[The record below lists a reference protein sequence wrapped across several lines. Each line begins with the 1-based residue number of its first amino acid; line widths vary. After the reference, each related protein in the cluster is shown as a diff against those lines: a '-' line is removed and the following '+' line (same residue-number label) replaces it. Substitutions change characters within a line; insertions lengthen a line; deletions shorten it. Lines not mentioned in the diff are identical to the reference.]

1 MNEHRSLACI
11 YLGLISKVV
20 KLSQQHLEQQQGI
33 TVAQLE
39 YSIVHWVKPT
49 S

>member
-11 YLGLISKVV
+11 YPGLISNVV

-33 TVAQLE
+33 TVAQLG
-39 YSIVHWVKPT
+39 YAIAHGVTPT